1 MSKFPKLPDPAPQP
15 EPPAPKPTKE
25 QIFVKPEAPAPEVKA
40 PAPPPA
46 EKKVTFQEPAE
57 AKVEAP
63 AAPVEAPPKK
73 KKQVSQKQLEHLQ
86 RMREK
91 ANAKRL
97 EKLAEKM
104 PASSQVNTNTAGQTH
119 TVRQTQQP
127 QPTQGIPTSSIP
139 QQNIPIHNIQQSLP
153 GMAQTPPPPPQYVY
167 SQPDMSN
174 FIKRTEVEGIVKNAL
189 AQQHQVMLNRA
200 AKIREEQRVKQ
211 EKEAKEQKQKN
222 TVHNL
227 MYPNVR
233 RNKWY

>member
-1 MSKFPKLPDPAPQP
+1 
-15 EPPAPKPTKE
+15 
-25 QIFVKPEAPAPEVKA
+25 
-40 PAPPPA
+40 
-46 EKKVTFQEPAE
+46 
-57 AKVEAP
+57 
-63 AAPVEAPPKK
+63 
-73 KKQVSQKQLEHLQ
+73 
-86 RMREK
+86 
-91 ANAKRL
+91 
-97 EKLAEKM
+97 M
-104 PASSQVNTNTAGQTH
+104 PASSQVNTDTAGQTH

-139 QQNIPIHNIQQSLP
+139 QQNIPIHNIQ
-153 GMAQTPPPPPQYVY
+153 TPPPPQYVY
-167 SQPDMSN
+167 QQPDMSN

-200 AKIREEQRVKQ
+200 AKIREEQRIKQ

>member
-1 MSKFPKLPDPAPQP
+1 MDMSKFPKLPDPAPQP

-57 AKVEAP
+57 TEAP
-63 AAPVEAPPKK
+63 AEAPPKK

-104 PASSQVNTNTAGQTH
+104 PASNQVNTNTVGQTH

-127 QPTQGIPTSSIP
+127 PPTQGIPTSSIP
-139 QQNIPIHNIQQSLP
+139 QQNIPIHNIQ
-153 GMAQTPPPPPQYVY
+153 TPPPPQYVY
-167 SQPDMSN
+167 QQPDMSN

-200 AKIREEQRVKQ
+200 AKIKEEQRVKQ

-222 TVHNL
+222 TVQNL